1 MFPVEDIVV
10 HMLRLATPY
19 LETYVLLAIRIGI
32 VFVIAPFPGRI
43 VPARV
48 RLVLSVA
55 VGMVITM
62 SMPSHDLFT
71 GSSGLYLTS
80 IISEIIYG
88 TALAFALWFALC
100 AMVLCGQMAG
110 MQMGFGLRA
119 SFDPTSG
126 IQANAIARVAILAWA
141 PIALDFGAHH
151 FLIRAFALPPS
162 AITPAGESVLIERAM
177 IIGDAA
183 INGSYDMFALAL
195 VGAGPVFALSMLS
208 HAGIGAISRAVPNA
222 MIMGEALGGAAVLGM
237 VATGVSAMSWIG
249 MSESNLAIIV
259 EAFGV

>member
-1 MFPVEDIVV
+1 MFALEDITA

-19 LETYVLLAIRIGI
+19 FETYVLLAIRIGI

-43 VPARV
+43 IPGSV

-62 SMPSHDLFT
+62 AMPSHDLFT
-71 GSSGLYLTS
+71 GSSGLYLTAV
-80 IISEIIYG
+80 ISEVIYG
-88 TALAFALWFALC
+88 GALAFALWFSLC
-100 AMVLCGQMAG
+100 AVVLCGQMAG

-126 IQANAIARVAILAWA
+126 IQANAIARIAMMAWT
-141 PIALDFGAHH
+141 PIALELGAHH

-162 AITPAGESVLIERAM
+162 VITPAGEAVLVERAM
-177 IIGDAA
+177 IIGDAVV
-183 INGSYDMFALAL
+183 NGSYDMFAIAL

-208 HAGIGAISRAVPNA
+208 HAGIGAIARAVPNA

-237 VATGVSAMSWIG
+237 VATGVSAMSWPG
-249 MSESNLAIIV
+249 MSESGLAIIV